1 MKKFKEFKKFEH
13 TIQNNKYDD
22 GAQNQMKKNTK
33 TRSPSLIWG
42 GGNIPFCKSILRSRN
57 PSTKKRSE
65 NKH

>member
-42 GGNIPFCKSILRSRN
+42 GGATYHFASQF
-57 PSTKKRSE
+57 
-65 NKH
+65 